1 MFLFY
6 FFLDFFVILY
16 YYDSTL
22 EREEIKIMKDD
33 HHTIDLFE
41 AIAMLETVDDVKNFL
56 IDLCTPAEI
65 KAFTERWKVCQLLDR
80 KEYSYRQ
87 IREMTKASLTTIG
100 RVSRFLNDEN
110 YGGYRKVLKK
120 ISLSKNE

>member
-1 MFLFY
+1 
-6 FFLDFFVILY
+6 
-16 YYDSTL
+16 
-22 EREEIKIMKDD
+22 MKDD

-56 IDLCTPAEI
+56 MDLCTPAEI

-100 RVSRFLNDEN
+100 RVSRFLNNEN
-110 YGGYRKVLKK
+110 YGGYRNMLKK
-120 ISLSKNE
+120 ISLSKNK